1 MKNDLATSVAI
12 AIVGVLIAY
21 FVTNMFMGEMEEV
34 SFKVLNS
41 TLNATVSDPDPEV
54 FNPKSLNPTV
64 EVYVGDCDNYDFY
77 GNCLDEVNK

>member
-54 FNPKSLNPTV
+54 FNSKSLNPTV